1 MQLKGATLTYNLSH
15 SMMQKGSL
23 ALRLPRQQEIK
34 KTSAQWWDSYG
45 DECLEL

>member
-34 KTSAQWWDSYG
+34 KLQLNGGILTG
-45 DECLEL
+45 MNV